1 MRILIIEDNPF
12 IAAGLQQDMLEAGY
26 LVDHAEDGSSG
37 EAMGTSGLYD
47 LVILDLEL
55 PKKGGL
61 DVLRSWRSAGNNI
74 PVLIL
79 TCNSGWQQRV
89 DGFDAGA
96 DDYLAKPF
104 HLTELL
110 ARVKSLIKRTH
121 GTISKAAAD
130 ELKEQNQSLRA
141 EVEKRQQIL
150 LETRHF
156 SIDAL
161 AELAM
166 LRDNETGRHILRTQ
180 EYVRTLA
187 SWLGSHS
194 KHEDQLSE
202 SNIRLIAQSAPLH
215 DIGKVGIPDSI
226 LLKPGKLTP
235 EEWTIMKTHSELG
248 AEALEMVEQRHA
260 DAAPAP
266 HLIYAKQ
273 IARHHHERWDGS
285 GYPDGLI
292 GENIPLAARLMA
304 LADVFDALISKRV
317 YKASWSQEDA
327 YGFIIESSGTHF
339 DPMIVESFKAT
350 YPTCLSIA
358 AQYSD

>member
-1 MRILIIEDNPF
+1 MRILIVEDNPS
-12 IAAGLQQDMLEAGY
+12 IAAGLKRDISGAGY
-26 LVDHAEDGSSG
+26 LVDHAEDGSRE
-37 EAMGTSGLYD
+37 EAMGASGRYD
-47 LVILDLEL
+47 LVVLDLEL
-55 PKKGGL
+55 PKKPGL
-61 DVLRSWRSAGNNI
+61 DVLRSWRSAGNEL

-79 TCNSGWQQRV
+79 TSNNAWQQRV

-104 HLTELL
+104 HTQELL
-110 ARVKSLIKRTH
+110 ARVKALLKRTH
-121 GTISKAAAD
+121 GTIPKAAAD
-130 ELKEQNQSLRA
+130 ELKEHNQLLQA
-141 EVEKRQQIL
+141 EVEKRQQML
-150 LETRHF
+150 QETRHF

-161 AELAM
+161 AELAK
-166 LRDNETGRHILRTQ
+166 LRDNETGHHILRTQ

-187 SWLGSHS
+187 SWLGNHS
-194 KHEDQLSE
+194 KHADQLSD

-226 LLKPGKLTP
+226 LLRPGKLTP

-248 AEALEMVEQRHA
+248 AEALEMVKQRHT
-260 DAAPAP
+260 DAAP
-266 HLIYAKQ
+266 HLVYAKQ
-273 IARHHHERWDGS
+273 IARHHHEKWDGS

-339 DPMIVESFKAT
+339 DPLVVESLKAT

>member
-1 MRILIIEDNPF
+1 MRILIVEDNPS
-12 IAAGLQQDMLEAGY
+12 IAAGLKRDISGAGY
-26 LVDHAEDGSSG
+26 LVDHAEDGSRG
-37 EAMGTSGLYD
+37 EAMGASGLYD
-47 LVILDLEL
+47 MVVLDLEL
-55 PKKGGL
+55 PKKPGL
-61 DVLRSWRSAGNNI
+61 DVLRSWRSAGNEL

-79 TCNSGWQQRV
+79 TSNNAWQQRV

-104 HLTELL
+104 HTQELL
-110 ARVKSLIKRTH
+110 ARVKALLKRTH
-121 GTISKAAAD
+121 GTIPKAAAD
-130 ELKEQNQSLRA
+130 ELKEHNQLLQA
-141 EVEKRQQIL
+141 EVEKRQKMLQ
-150 LETRHF
+150 ETRHF

-161 AELAM
+161 AELAK
-166 LRDNETGRHILRTQ
+166 LRDNETGHHILRTQ

-187 SWLGSHS
+187 SWLGNHT
-194 KHEDQLSE
+194 KHADQLSD

-248 AEALEMVEQRHA
+248 AEALEMVEQRHTEA
-260 DAAPAP
+260 AP
-266 HLIYAKQ
+266 HLVFAKQ
-273 IARHHHERWDGS
+273 IARHHHEKWDGS

-339 DPMIVESFKAT
+339 DPLVVESFKAT